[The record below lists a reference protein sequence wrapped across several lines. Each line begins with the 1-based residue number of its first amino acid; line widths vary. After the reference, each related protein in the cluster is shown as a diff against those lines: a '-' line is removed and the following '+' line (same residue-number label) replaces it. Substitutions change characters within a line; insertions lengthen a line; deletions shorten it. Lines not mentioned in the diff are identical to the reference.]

1 MHDPLAATAVD
12 LDLFVM
18 TRRSNP
24 SPGMVIWFAGSEI
37 ERFPSFRE
45 YFLAMVDYNQRVVQ
59 RLESGANA

>member
-1 MHDPLAATAVD
+1 
-12 LDLFVM
+12 M